1 MAEFR
6 NLHIVEVL
14 HLRVETIAVVLPI
27 AVARRAA
34 HHRVRRIALLHRV
47 LHRVREAVIA
57 EDLRIREEVPTLRI
71 REEETR
77 VVDSFNQ

>member
-1 MAEFR
+1 MVGFR
-6 NLHIVEVL
+6 NLHIVAVVL
-14 HLRVETIAVVLPI
+14 RRRDMAAVVLPI

-77 VVDSFNQ
+77 VADSFNQ